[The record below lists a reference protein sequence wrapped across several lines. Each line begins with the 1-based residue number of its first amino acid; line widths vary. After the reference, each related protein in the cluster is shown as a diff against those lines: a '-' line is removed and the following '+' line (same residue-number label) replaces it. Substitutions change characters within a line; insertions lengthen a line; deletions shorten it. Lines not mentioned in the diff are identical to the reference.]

1 MFLSFNFSGQNTE
14 LLLEYCQK
22 LLDKFNYPW
31 EMMPLMYAILKNA
44 NNVEEA
50 ERRIDEGKL
59 IHRFF
64 LLYICNINQ
73 NNKKLNTKFLII
85 ENWLLLIL
93 LLY

>member
-59 IHRFF
+59 IHRFS
-64 LLYICNINQ
+64 LYIFKLTKTKITKKKIQ
-73 NNKKLNTKFLII
+73 NF
-85 ENWLLLIL
+85 
-93 LLY
+93 